1 MAYSNVTPPT
11 LPAYDSETY
20 GFYLLVFNYELGSED
35 WHMVHLIYSAWRF
48 HYEEGLGVT
57 NTGNTFIRTY
67 SDGTWTEEL
76 QNPETLALN
85 PGISGNMYK
94 RIYTN
99 ANIFNGDEIWLA
111 ADTVTPV
118 EEEPVPEPEPEEPK
132 KFPFK
137 QWMGMYLLG
146 VCSPRRAFPQR
157 EPIGYPTD
165 CLTFASAEPF
175 TISVYNNTK
184 NWDDTLYYSTDA
196 FANDDNEW
204 DGTEISSAEH
214 NGEHRIYMR
223 GKGNTVITGSDYNDR
238 RWVLD
243 GNNIKCIG
251 NIENLLC
258 YETVMRGEHPIMGE
272 KCYRHMF
279 WECTGLTQA
288 PELPA
293 TTLEMYCYEGMF
305 SHCISLTSAP
315 ELPATTLATGCY
327 QSMFGQCASLTSVPE
342 LPATTLAT
350 ECYYLMFYWCTS
362 LKLDI
367 LESIQY
373 PTIYRIP
380 SSGNGVSAT
389 RALNSMFTETGGTFT
404 GTPEINTTYYLHKDN
419 SIV

>member
-35 WHMVHLIYSAWRF
+35 WYMVHLIYSAWRF

-85 PGISGNMYK
+85 PGISGNVYQ

-157 EPIGYPTD
+157 EPIGYLYGHIAKDGETPTHTINGVD
-165 CLTFASAEPF
+165 YVGNVLPKAPEVEGYEYAFYVGYIGGYMGHLYLCKNEITFSDGTF
-175 TISVYNNTK
+175 KIGSHISVTCR
-184 NWDDTLYYSTDA
+184 
-196 FANDDNEW
+196 
-204 DGTEISSAEH
+204 SSSGWGDIRE
-214 NGEHRIYMR
+214 
-223 GKGNTVITGSDYNDR
+223 ITGESTAVWQPDKFVCWTNTDIINAD
-238 RWVLD
+238 D
-243 GNNIKCIG
+243 GSVFLHAIDPIP
-251 NIENLLC
+251 I
-258 YETVMRGEHPIMGE
+258 YE
-272 KCYRHMF
+272 
-279 WECTGLTQA
+279 
-288 PELPA
+288 
-293 TTLEMYCYEGMF
+293 
-305 SHCISLTSAP
+305 
-315 ELPATTLATGCY
+315 
-327 QSMFGQCASLTSVPE
+327 
-342 LPATTLAT
+342 
-350 ECYYLMFYWCTS
+350 
-362 LKLDI
+362 
-367 LESIQY
+367 
-373 PTIYRIP
+373 
-380 SSGNGVSAT
+380 
-389 RALNSMFTETGGTFT
+389 
-404 GTPEINTTYYLHKDN
+404 
-419 SIV
+419 